1 MNITGFTT
9 TLIAVSAI
17 FVLAKPENR
26 EPSMERYADKELVQN
41 NDKEQVSN
49 SNKDG
54 RMANIADFNKLSEQ
68 FLADI
73 IAGRKTNDIRTKL
86 HSTTLEELEK
96 GLTTDQ
102 EKLAFWINI
111 YNAYIQV
118 ILSENPKLYE
128 DRQAFFKAEQIPIA
142 GRMISFA
149 KIEHGIIR
157 KSQWELGL
165 GYIRKWFPNKFER
178 KLRVDN
184 RDYRIHF
191 ALNCG
196 AKDCP
201 PVAVYTASDVDR
213 QLDKGTEKYLQRVS
227 EYNPDTK
234 EVKTTALFSWF
245 RGDFGGKGGVKDILK
260 ENEIIPTTEK
270 VELVF
275 KNYDWTLDLDNFT
288 EL

>member
-1 MNITGFTT
+1 MNITGFTA

-17 FVLAKPENR
+17 FVLAKSEDSERPVTQRTDRELDPKKNQLLEND
-26 EPSMERYADKELVQN
+26 S
-41 NDKEQVSN
+41 
-49 SNKDG
+49 
-54 RMANIADFNKLSEQ
+54 IADFNSLSEQ
-68 FLADI
+68 FLTNI
-73 IAGRKTNDIRTKL
+73 IEGRDTKDIRKQL
-86 HSTTLEELEK
+86 DETTLNELEN
-96 GLTTDQ
+96 GLRTDQ

-118 ILSENPKLYE
+118 ILSENPELYE
-128 DRQAFFKAEQIPIA
+128 DRQSFFKAEQIPIA
-142 GRMISFA
+142 GRKISFA

-178 KLRVDN
+178 KLRVED

-201 PVAVYTASDVDR
+201 PVAVYTAADIDG
-213 QLDKGTEKYLQRVS
+213 QLDKGTEQYLERVS
-227 EYNPDTK
+227 DYNADTK
-234 EVKTTALFSWF
+234 EVKTTSLFSWF
-245 RGDFGGKGGVKDILK
+245 RGDFGGKNGVKDILK
-260 ENEIIPTTEK
+260 KNDIIPTTK
-270 VELVF
+270 DVELVF